1 MLIKDLLKGSKVT
14 LTSFKDFHLASLET
28 WYNDI
33 YFLRNFDMIPAF
45 PRSAQ
50 ELNSTLNNLRESQ
63 DKFMFAI
70 NSIED
75 KKIIGITGFENI
87 LWNNGAATIYIG
99 IGEKNYRGCG
109 IGMEAL
115 YLTMEF
121 GFEELNLH
129 RIQLT
134 VISYNKPAI
143 KLYEKLGFK
152 KEGTYRQFIYRDG
165 TRYDM
170 YLYGILRSEWES
182 TIKNKRRYHQ

>member
-1 MLIKDLLKGSKVT
+1 VNHTLVKDLLKGSKIA
-14 LTSFKDFHLASLET
+14 LTSFKDSHLPSLEK

-45 PRSAQ
+45 PRSAR
-50 ELNSTLNNLRESQ
+50 ELNVTLKNLFESQ

-70 NSIED
+70 NSVKDDEIV
-75 KKIIGITGFENI
+75 GITGFENI
-87 LWNNGAATIYIG
+87 LWNNGTATIYIG
-99 IGEKNYRGCG
+99 IGEKDHRGCG
-109 IGMEAL
+109 IGSEAL

-165 TRYDM
+165 NRYDM
-170 YLYGILRSEWES
+170 YLYGILRSEWEA
-182 TIKNKRRYHQ
+182 TIKK